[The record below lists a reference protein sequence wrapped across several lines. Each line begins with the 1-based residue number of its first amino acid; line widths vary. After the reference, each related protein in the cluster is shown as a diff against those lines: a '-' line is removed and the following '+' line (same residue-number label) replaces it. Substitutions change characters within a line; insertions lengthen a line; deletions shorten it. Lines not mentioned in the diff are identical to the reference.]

1 MIESQ
6 TNNLLKYTYYVYMA
20 HILSRGCIIFV
31 LKRLGVCLCAIS
43 FIKYSTT
50 K

>member
-20 HILSRGCIIFV
+20 HILSRGCIIFALTYLFECGCV
-31 LKRLGVCLCAIS
+31 QRD
-43 FIKYSTT
+43 FDY
-50 K
+50 